1 MFYDYYETTD
11 YEKTRVAKVNN
22 MIARHGED
30 ILFSLFSGF
39 PDEIGSLDTM
49 TFFEIISEAVSHI
62 IKNNSKS
69 FDLTFSD
76 KGYKNIKFYSN
87 DKKEYSYVLEISSSV
102 DKDNSTKERFQMDLC
117 GLFTYEKIENDIV
130 VSKDIYYKNH
140 RNVWGK
146 IVQEY
151 ISTDKYGRSPL
162 SNINN
167 KDMYIELTKN
177 VVPEENLLDYAFSEN
192 AYSYEI
198 KMNDMENFGERCINF
213 SDDAY
218 SFNEYSHKSSDS
230 MISIWSDDFRRNYS
244 CFSFIVNSK
253 AQKAELTFR
262 KALKEIDKTISYEEF
277 KSINPGFDF
286 TELKRQIKVA
296 AEHGVDISAIPV
308 ELQPQQAQGLPTI
321 QSSNNT
327 VETPGAHGEGGS
339 EPDL

>member
-1 MFYDYYETTD
+1 MFYKCYETPD
-11 YEKTRVAKVNN
+11 YEKTRVAKVKNL
-22 MIARHGED
+22 IACHGED
-30 ILFSLFSGF
+30 ILFSLFSRF
-39 PDEIGSLDTM
+39 PDEIGSLDTR

-117 GLFTYEKIENDIV
+117 GFFTYEEFKKDIV
-130 VSKDIYYKNH
+130 VSKDIYYKNSK
-140 RNVWGK
+140 NVWEK

-151 ISTDKYGRSPL
+151 ISMDKYGRSPL
-162 SNINN
+162 ANTNHQ
-167 KDMYIELTKN
+167 DMYIELTKN
-177 VVPEENLLDYAFSEN
+177 VIPEENLLDYAFSEN
-192 AYSYEI
+192 AYGYGI
-198 KMNDMENFGERCINF
+198 NMNDMENFRERLITF
-213 SDDAY
+213 SDDGY
-218 SFNEYSHKSSDS
+218 LFNEYSHKSSDS
-230 MISIWSDDFRRNYS
+230 RISIRDDDFRRNFS
-244 CFSFIVNSK
+244 CYSFIVNSK

-262 KALKEIDKTISYEEF
+262 EALKEIDKTISYEEF

-308 ELQPQQAQGLPTI
+308 ELQPQQEQGLTTI
-321 QSSNNT
+321 QDSNYT
-327 VETPGAHGEGGS
+327 GETPDGEDGR
-339 EPDL
+339 